1 MLEVFK
7 KLINELYY
15 SYYMGCYDTLDD
27 AIIYAEEAFWI
38 KNLLYRANKNY
49 SYGGKKNE

>member
-7 KLINELYY
+7 KLINELYN

-27 AIIYAEEAFWI
+27 AIIYAEEAFSLCY
-38 KNLLYRANKNY
+38 KVEF
-49 SYGGKKNE
+49 NELHKAI